1 MDRSLYRYI
10 FKHSKR
16 SQIVLLILILAM
28 MPVVYVTLEL
38 PKLIVNQAIEG
49 EEIPESLMGY
59 ELDQIR
65 YLFILCIGFLLT
77 VIISGLLKLR
87 INVIRGSLGEKVLRG
102 FRYTLYE
109 QVLRFP
115 LPRFKQVSQGEI
127 IPMITAETEPL
138 GEFIGE
144 SFSLP
149 IQQGG
154 LLITYLVFIF
164 LQNFWLGLAAV
175 SLYPF
180 QLWLIPRLQRSVN
193 VLAKKRVRKMREVA
207 GEVGETV
214 SGITDIH
221 GNDTSRFERA
231 GFDGRL
237 QEIYTIRLEIFRR
250 KYFIKFLNNFIAQ
263 LTPFFF
269 YLVGGYFVIRGDLSL
284 GALIAVLAAY
294 KDLSGPWKELLRYY
308 QRKEDI
314 RVKYLQIVDQ
324 FSADDLLDKDLL
336 DRPPVEGSFSG
347 GKLRLRNLTF
357 DESEN
362 TSSVRGITLDI
373 ELDKHLLISGDSHS
387 GKEDLARLLA
397 RLYLPSSGSVLLNGE
412 DTADLPE
419 STTGRAIAYAGA
431 DSYLFAGSLFDNIVY
446 GLKHTRIAAP
456 SSADGQ
462 QSIGD
467 PKGWIDLSMAGVDNA
482 IELEQK
488 LLELTDDLHMGAD
501 LFRFGMGQKVDGSTH
516 ETLAAD
522 ILRARIEF
530 RRRQHDN
537 EDLRR
542 LVEPFSADSYN
553 ANMSVAENLLFG
565 SVVGDEVDLNALHLM
580 PACQAVL
587 AETSLDERFLEIGYE
602 LAELM
607 VELFAGVEPG
617 SPIFDQFSFIRGDDL
632 GEVQAILSRRQPA
645 GGGKSKV
652 TPAEQDLIRGLPFQ
666 LVVARHRL
674 GLIDDELQRKI
685 VAARASLADRLR
697 ASGMTFEPYGHDSFQ
712 GSLSIQ
718 DNILFGKVV
727 YGQANAED
735 HINREIDDII
745 SDLGIHQQVVGV
757 GLQYQVG
764 VAGARL
770 TQSLRQRVSLCRGLL
785 KQPTLLVANAATNAL
800 DAETEASVIDM
811 MQRRMAGGCLIWVTD
826 SAEPMDGFHRHITL
840 RRGRVHQDVPL

>member
-49 EEIPESLMGY
+49 EEVPESLFGFEM
-59 ELDQIR
+59 DQIR
-65 YLFILCIGFLLT
+65 YLFILCIGFLLS
-77 VIISGLLKLR
+77 VIITGLLKLR

-164 LQNFWLGLAAV
+164 LQNFWLGLAAI

-214 SGITDIH
+214 SGIVDIH

-237 QEIYTIRLEIFRR
+237 QEIYSIRLEIFRR
-250 KYFIKFLNNFIAQ
+250 KFFIKFLNNFIAQ

-324 FSADDLLDKDLL
+324 FSADDLLDKGLL
-336 DRPPVEGSFSG
+336 DNPPVNGGFAG

-357 DESEN
+357 AESEN
-362 TSSVRGITLDI
+362 SSSVRGISLDI
-373 ELDKHLLISGDSHS
+373 DLDKHLQISGDSHS

-397 RLYLPSSGSVLLNGE
+397 RLYLPTSGSLLLNGR

-446 GLKHTRIAAP
+446 GLKHTHVAGP
-456 SSADGQ
+456 PPAD
-462 QSIGD
+462 SDHPVGD
-467 PKGWIDLSMAGVDNA
+467 PIGWIDLSMAGAADAV
-482 IELEQK
+482 ELERK
-488 LLELTDDLHMGAD
+488 LLDITDELQMGGD
-501 LFRFGMGQKVDGSTH
+501 LFRFGMGQKVDGSAN
-516 ETLAAD
+516 EALASD
-522 ILRARIEF
+522 ILRARVEF
-530 RRRQHDN
+530 RRRQDDN

-542 LVEPFSADSYN
+542 LVEPFSADAYN

-565 SVVGDEVDLNALHLM
+565 SVVGEDVDLNALHLF
-580 PACQAVL
+580 PQCQKVL
-587 AETSLDERFLEIGYE
+587 AETGLDERFLDIGYE

-652 TPAEQDLIRGLPFQ
+652 TTAEQNLIRGLPFQ

-674 GLIDDELQRKI
+674 GLIDEEMQHKI
-685 VAARASLADRLR
+685 VSARASLAERLR
-697 ASGMTFEPYGHDSFQ
+697 SSGMTFEPYGQERFQ

-745 SDLGIHQQVVGV
+745 SDLGIHQQVVVV

-770 TQSLRQRVSLCRGLL
+770 NQSMRQRVALCRGLL
-785 KQPTLLVANAATNAL
+785 KQPTMLVANEATNAL
-800 DAETEASVIDM
+800 DAETEASVIAV
-811 MQRRMAGGCLIWVTD
+811 MQRRMAGRCLIWVTD
-826 SAEPMDGFHRHITL
+826 STESLAGFDRHISL
-840 RRGRVHQDVPL
+840 SRGRVEQEV